1 MTTSNNITING
12 IRKILERNENF
23 LIFMHENPDSDTI
36 GSALSLVIT
45 LRSFGKKAY
54 MVCCDKIPQS
64 LMFLTEGKRFFGI
77 EDIPADF
84 TPKFLISVDVAS
96 PNQLGKYH
104 YLAAKID
111 LSLDH
116 HSCHEDLA
124 TYRFVDPDAGA
135 CAEIVYRVINRMIQ
149 GQIPERTAS
158 LLYAALAADTG
169 GFRYANTTP
178 YTHKIAAKLI
188 ECGANHFQIC
198 RNLFEMKSKTALA
211 AEAFAMDNVKYLCG
225 GKISYVKITEADK
238 AAHGFEDEDT
248 YDVINVIRRAE
259 GVKVAIFARER
270 TPGAYKISTRSTGDI
285 DMARICAIFGG
296 GGHVGAAGCSVTADE
311 VDGAVK
317 RIVEECG
324 FEK

>member
-1 MTTSNNITING
+1 
-12 IRKILERNENF
+12 
-23 LIFMHENPDSDTI
+23 
-36 GSALSLVIT
+36 
-45 LRSFGKKAY
+45 
-54 MVCCDKIPQS
+54 
-64 LMFLTEGKRFFGI
+64 
-77 EDIPADF
+77 
-84 TPKFLISVDVAS
+84 
-96 PNQLGKYH
+96 
-104 YLAAKID
+104 
-111 LSLDH
+111 
-116 HSCHEDLA
+116 
-124 TYRFVDPDAGA
+124 
-135 CAEIVYRVINRMIQ
+135 
-149 GQIPERTAS
+149 
-158 LLYAALAADTG
+158 
-169 GFRYANTTP
+169 
-178 YTHKIAAKLI
+178 
-188 ECGANHFQIC
+188 
-198 RNLFEMKSKTALA
+198 MKSKTALA